1 MDTGYP
7 LGTQVIR
14 IEDNFLNIKNMAMVF
29 INGLMEKNSEVF
41 ISEINNMVLESW
53 NNRTGLKNLAYMK
66 MMSFSS
72 SSQVIG

>member
-14 IEDNFLNIKNMAMVF
+14 IEDNFLNIKNMAMEF

-41 ISEINNMVLESW
+41 ISEINNMVLES
-53 NNRTGLKNLAYMK
+53 
-66 MMSFSS
+66 
-72 SSQVIG
+72 